1 LRDHLI
7 CDLIL
12 LTRFA
17 TCSLFDVIHT
27 EKKLTLVFE
36 FCDLDLKKYMDQH
49 NGIISKNTMK
59 VRQQCSI
66 SAISPI

>member
-1 LRDHLI
+1 
-7 CDLIL
+7 L
-12 LTRFA
+12 LTRSA

-59 VRQQCSI
+59 VRADAQSVPFHL
-66 SAISPI
+66 SNP